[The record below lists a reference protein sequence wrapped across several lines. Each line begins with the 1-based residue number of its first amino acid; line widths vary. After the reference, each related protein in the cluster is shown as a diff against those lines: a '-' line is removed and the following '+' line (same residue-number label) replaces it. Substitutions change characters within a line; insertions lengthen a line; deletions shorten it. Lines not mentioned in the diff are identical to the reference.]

1 MYIWRQHF
9 KHGFYLIF
17 YPEVSKMSLN
27 CAICGKEEYTLLQAN
42 HKELG
47 TTKLCTECWS
57 KEQSKNKLLS
67 LEGGSCCCR

>member
-1 MYIWRQHF
+1 
-9 KHGFYLIF
+9 
-17 YPEVSKMSLN
+17 MSLK
-27 CAICGKEEYTLLQAN
+27 CAICGKEEYTLLRAN

-47 TTKLCTECWS
+47 TIKLCTGCWS